1 MLMIMVVLVC
11 VRHFGLLFC
20 SLIRLCHLS
29 LGQFHAFH
37 EASDLPR
44 RRMLD
49 ERGLRLFTTVRGFD
63 RQGQTSR
70 RPDPRRHLHSS
81 PSRPGSNAVLQRVPR
96 T

>member
-1 MLMIMVVLVC
+1 MLMIMMVLVC

-49 ERGLRLFTTVRGFD
+49 ERGLRFFTTVRGFD
-63 RQGQTSR
+63 RQGQTLALIHADR
-70 RPDPRRHLHSS
+70 HRDPAFAQFTSVTSS
-81 PSRPGSNAVLQRVPR
+81 HVNL
-96 T
+96 